1 MRKFNYIVVFVL
13 MIASSNSICQT
24 NRRNT
29 MNDALQRGAEIMGKM
44 ADDKQREDAEL
55 NRVNQEIIEIVQQT
69 INEIYTLD
77 IFEGSL
83 VKDGIQ
89 NCAAN
94 YNNRCVQIK
103 NDRGAD
109 RINQLNNARNDIYN
123 YSMEILRSDFVIFL
137 MRMRSER
144 TKLANYINTHE
155 LNEIQFE
162 KLTKDYKR
170 FIANPFEKDGY
181 NNYKG
186 YLFKPNVIF
195 E

>member
-144 TKLANYINTHE
+144 TKLANYIIIH
-155 LNEIQFE
+155 
-162 KLTKDYKR
+162 
-170 FIANPFEKDGY
+170 
-181 NNYKG
+181 
-186 YLFKPNVIF
+186 
-195 E
+195 